1 MPPIKIE
8 LPMAIPNTELTV
20 DFGPIAPDAPED
32 TPIPFTVRNEGTG
45 ESWSEGEFRCP
56 LDEKALGDIRWYLEE
71 YGQWP
76 FGPFRDRAHGIEA
89 QLEGYGRA
97 LFDALFYAR
106 EPSRIYEHFLN
117 QPADVRTLTIVSD
130 APRVMRLPWELLAE
144 SSGPLFTKRPPIS
157 IRRRVRLEHAPA
169 VRQFALPLR
178 VLFVSAR
185 PEGAGFV
192 DPRSVARGLLDALE
206 RLSGAVEVDFL
217 RPPTLAALDDALRQD
232 QGQPYHIVHFDGHGV
247 YHAHTGLGQLA
258 FEHDDCSVDHVDA
271 NRLGALL
278 NECGVPLVILNACQS
293 AQGDQSNP
301 FSSIATRLLEAGV
314 GGVLSMSH
322 SVLVVTAARFV
333 AAFYGALVRGEPVG
347 RATDEARRALVQDTR
362 RHTIAPRP
370 DAPEEVIEL
379 HDWFLPVL
387 YQQRAD
393 AAPFAEEAV
402 RVYGRPSIPEPL
414 VNPRVPG
421 GLPPDPLHG
430 FHGRARELLRLE
442 RLFRDHPV
450 VVLHGYGGQG
460 KTALAAE
467 AARWLYRTGRFPHGA
482 AFVSFERG
490 GGAELALSWTRQ
502 ALLGDDFATPDQV
515 AAALRERP
523 GLVIFD
529 NFETILPS
537 PGDPSTGASAD
548 ASAEASGQSLPLD
561 PADLQDLLDMAWKWV
576 GGDAVG
582 AIPFAALRAG
592 SGGRPDP
599 DGPRLLIT
607 TRDTD
612 LGDPRYAPSRRCAHL
627 ELGGL
632 DGHEALELARAV
644 LTDRGIDHAAV
655 PREPLLRLM
664 DFLGGHPLSL
674 YLVLPHLQR
683 HTPDQLIAEFDQLLP
698 GFTTGAAKERNE
710 SLTVSLDFSLRRLGQ
725 KTRQALP
732 ALGVF
737 AGLAME
743 DDLLEVTQMDPALWA
758 TARSELVQA
767 GLATLEELPGIQFPY
782 VHFHPTLLP
791 YLRAQ
796 LDEAQRAEL
805 EDRYWKRYYALASYL
820 SREDSRNP
828 HAARALASRD
838 LPNLRRGLDLALAHA
853 AKQPDDYDA
862 LEATAEFTECV
873 ARFLDNFGLRRE
885 RERLVARVDEL
896 MGQRG
901 AEVEGAL
908 TRAEYL
914 TLSARGEG
922 LLSAGRARQAE
933 QVFRE
938 LLARFPPP
946 VARNQVFPKNLV
958 SHPPEEGDPWAYER
972 ALTLGRL
979 GRALRAQGR
988 PAQAADAYRQEL
1000 AALADQEQTES
1011 VERETG
1017 VVHTDLADALRDL
1030 GRYAEAREQY
1040 EAALA
1045 VDRDLGD
1052 ERGAAVDLGQLGTL
1066 ALLQR
1071 DYAEA
1076 RRRYAE
1082 ALAAFQAL
1090 GEPESEA
1097 VFWHQLGR
1105 VAEEERDWDEAER
1118 CYREALR
1125 LREARNNPA
1134 GVAQTANQLGLV
1146 CEGAGRPAEAE
1157 TWYRRALDAFHTLG
1171 DRRYEA
1177 VCANNLAALL
1187 LDVEALPPAARP
1199 GPFSGRDLLAE
1210 AETYAQRA
1218 QEIREALNDPSS
1230 EVWKTYSLLAD
1241 IAERRGHP
1249 DEARRWRRREQ
1260 ESFAAFAGSSL
1271 EVQKWSEEIAVVA
1284 AACKGDE
1291 EAQQVALQIVNHYR
1305 DSKDWGKLVATFAR
1319 MLDGERDRDALL
1331 EGLDR
1336 IDAAIVIH
1344 TLAAL
1349 AGEPPPRPAATP
1361 PPTLGEGQGE
1371 GAAIGL
1377 EQLFQLVEAGCRG
1390 DTQAG
1395 QLASGLVTQVLQAPS
1410 NPPELRAL
1418 GKTLQRI
1425 LEGLRGEEALAG
1437 LPAELRPPVE
1447 ELLRRVARG

>member
-1 MPPIKIE
+1 
-8 LPMAIPNTELTV
+8 MAIPKTELIV
-20 DFGPIAPDAPED
+20 DFGPIAPDAPAD
-32 TPIPFTVRNEGTG
+32 AAVTFTVRNEGAG
-45 ESWSEGEFRCP
+45 ESGSEGQFRCP
-56 LDEKALGDIRWYLEE
+56 LDEKALADIRWYLEE

-89 QLEGYGRA
+89 RLEGYGRA
-97 LFDALFYAR
+97 LFDALFYTR

-117 QPADVRTLTIVSD
+117 EKADVRTLTIVSD

-144 SSGPLFTKRPPIS
+144 SSGPLFSKRPPIS

-169 VRQFALPLR
+169 VRRFELPLR

-206 RLSGAVEVDFL
+206 QLGGAVEVHFL
-217 RPPTLAALDDALRQD
+217 RPPTLAALDDALRQGD
-232 QGQPYHIVHFDGHGV
+232 REGRPYHIVHFDGHGV

-293 AQGDQSNP
+293 GQGDQSNP

-333 AAFYGALVRGEPVG
+333 AAFYDALVRGEPVG

-362 RHTIAPRP
+362 RYTIAPRP
-370 DAPEEVIEL
+370 DAPEETIEL

-393 AAPFAEEAV
+393 AAPFAGVGARFAAPEA
-402 RVYGRPSIPEPL
+402 RPIPEPL

-467 AARWLYRTGRFPHGA
+467 AARWLHRTGRFPRGA

-490 GGAELALSWTRQ
+490 AGAELALSWTRQ
-502 ALLGDDFATPDQV
+502 ALLGDDFAPPDQV
-515 AAALRERP
+515 ADALRERP

-529 NFETILPS
+529 NLETILPR
-537 PGDPSTGASAD
+537 GD
-548 ASAEASGQSLPLD
+548 LPLD
-561 PADLQDLLDMAWKWV
+561 PADLQELLDMAWRWV

-582 AIPFAALRAG
+582 AIP
-592 SGGRPDP
+592 GGRPGA

-607 TRDTD
+607 TRDAR
-612 LGDPRYAPSRRCAHL
+612 LNDPRYAASRRCAHL

-632 DGHEALELARAV
+632 TGHEALELARAV
-644 LTDRGIDHAAV
+644 LTDRGINHAAV
-655 PREPLLRLM
+655 PRQPLLRLM
-664 DFLGGHPLSL
+664 DFLRGHPLSL
-674 YLVLPHLQR
+674 YLVLPHLR
-683 HTPDQLIAEFDQLLP
+683 RYTPDQLIAEFDQLLP
-698 GFTTGAAKERNE
+698 GFTAGEAKKRDE
-710 SLTVSLDFSLRRLGQ
+710 SLMVSLDFSLRRLGE

-743 DDLLEVTQMDPALWA
+743 DDLLAVTQIDPALWA

-767 GLATLEELPGIQFPY
+767 GLARLEELPGVQHPY

-791 YLRAQ
+791 YLRAK
-796 LDEAQRAEL
+796 LDEAQRAAL
-805 EDRYWKRYYALASYL
+805 DDRYRGRYHALARYL
-820 SREDSRNP
+820 YQKDDKNP
-828 HAARALASRD
+828 RAARALASRD

-853 AKQPDDYDA
+853 ANHPDDYDA
-862 LEATAEFTECV
+862 LEAAAEFADRV
-873 ARFLDNFGLRRE
+873 AKFLDNFGLRRE
-885 RERLVARVDEL
+885 REQLGARVDEL
-896 MGQRG
+896 MRQRV
-901 AEVEGAL
+901 AEGEEVL

-914 TLSARGEG
+914 ALSRRGEG

-933 QVFRE
+933 QVFRT
-938 LLARFPPP
+938 LLSKFPPP
-946 VARNQVFPKNLV
+946 PL
-958 SHPPEEGDPWAYER
+958 PPQSWGGLRGGGEGPGPVLSEVEGDGADPWAYER
-972 ALTLGRL
+972 AVTMGSL

-1000 AALADQEQTES
+1000 VALANQEQTES
-1011 VERETG
+1011 VKRQTG

-1040 EAALA
+1040 ESALTI
-1045 VDRDLGD
+1045 DRELGD

-1082 ALAAFQAL
+1082 ALATFQAL
-1090 GEPESEA
+1090 GEPEHQA
-1097 VFWHQLGR
+1097 IYLHQLGR
-1105 VAEEERDWDEAER
+1105 AAQELRDWDEAER
-1118 CYREALR
+1118 CYRESLR
-1125 LREARNNPA
+1125 LKEAGNNLA
-1134 GVAQTANQLGLV
+1134 GVAGTANQLGLV
-1146 CEGAGRPAEAE
+1146 CEGAGRPTEAE

-1177 VCANNLAALL
+1177 VCANNLASLL

-1199 GPFSGRDLLAE
+1199 APFSGRDLLAE
-1210 AETYAQRA
+1210 AEKYARRA

-1230 EVWKTYSLLAD
+1230 EVWKTYSTLAQ
-1241 IAERRGHP
+1241 IAERRGRP
-1249 DEARRWRRREQ
+1249 DEALRWRRREQ
-1260 ESFAAFAGSSL
+1260 ESFAAFAGAG
-1271 EVQKWSEEIAVVA
+1271 VEIRQFEPLIAQVVA
-1284 AACKGDE
+1284 ACEGSEEARKWVQGEFHKMQAGGDE
-1291 EAQQVALQIVNHYR
+1291 
-1305 DSKDWGKLVATFAR
+1305 WAR
-1319 MLDGERDRDALL
+1319 NAAVMHRILDGERDVENLTDGLGRTGALIVR
-1331 EGLDR
+1331 R
-1336 IDAAIVIH
+1336 I
-1344 TLAAL
+1344 LAAL
-1349 AGEPPPRPAATP
+1349 AGEPTPTPPRPPSP
-1361 PPTLGEGQGE
+1361 PPQAGEGSQE
-1371 GAAIGL
+1371 GIT
-1377 EQLFQLVEAGCRG
+1377 E
-1390 DTQAG
+1390 D
-1395 QLASGLVTQVLQAPS
+1395 
-1410 NPPELRAL
+1410 
-1418 GKTLQRI
+1418 
-1425 LEGLRGEEALAG
+1425 
-1437 LPAELRPPVE
+1437 
-1447 ELLRRVARG
+1447 LLRRGAR